1 MYTTATSESN
11 GTSASNLANRI
22 MQTRGYCIPLP
33 DYNSNTNS
41 LKDRIREQLRTMKSE
56 HSVFSIAL
64 FLLYYFSITLAD
76 EMEDENSNEGGG
88 FLKVFKLN
96 HGYKLELFEDLF
108 IRPNELQVA
117 LLLEPSKRLVQD
129 VEVIATT
136 LRLFPFLRGLSDSG
150 ISDLATA
157 VEYRALTSQDE
168 IFSQNM
174 PASAMCLL
182 LKGAVQVKMQNDTG
196 GALIEDIMLGELPQY
211 STFGHIDFLFRHKN
225 AFIVKELEEILYPKP
240 HSRQQ
245 QGGGS
250 GAMNESFMSSTSN
263 LKNDAGGG
271 TGTCNLTHWKV
282 KS

>member
-1 MYTTATSESN
+1 MHVPSFF
-11 GTSASNLANRI
+11 
-22 MQTRGYCIPLP
+22 
-33 DYNSNTNS
+33 
-41 LKDRIREQLRTMKSE
+41 
-56 HSVFSIAL
+56 V
-64 FLLYYFSITLAD
+64 AD

-108 IRPNELQVA
+108 IRPNELQIA

-174 PASAMCLL
+174 PSSAMCLL
-182 LKGAVQVKMQNDTG
+182 LKGAVQAKMMNNMG
-196 GALIEDIMLGELPQY
+196 GPLNEDIMLGELPQY

-225 AFIVKELEEILYPKP
+225 AFIVKELEEILYP
-240 HSRQQ
+240 RAQNR
-245 QGGGS
+245 GN
-250 GAMNESFMSSTSN
+250 GAAGATMNESFVSSVSN
-263 LKNDAGGG
+263 VKKEGGASGGKGFDSMEIAGVAAATWTNSYNGG
-271 TGTCNLTHWKV
+271 EVL
-282 KS
+282 